1 MTRIKID
8 YGIDLGT
15 TNSAISRMENGVP
28 VIKKSDTLKDTM
40 PSCVYINRRQAIQVG
55 DSAYGALKLDKIKA
69 MKDSSF
75 KSNAFIEFKRT
86 MGTDKKYFSSHM
98 EREYRSE
105 DLSAEILKGLKSYIT
120 DENIKSVVVTVPAKF
135 TVNQKDATLRAAKL
149 AGFEHCELLQEPIAA
164 SMAYGLD
171 AKNKDGY
178 WLVFDFGGGTF
189 DAALL
194 KVEEGIMKVIDT
206 EGDSYLG
213 GKNLDYAIVDEIIIP
228 YLQANYSIDNIISDD
243 NRKQIFQ
250 DALKRFAE
258 DAKIQMSFKDTY
270 NLLSAL
276 GDLPEDEEG
285 DELEID
291 ISVTQEMMQKT
302 LGPIFQKSIDICK
315 ELLKRMSI
323 EGNSLNSLILVGGPT
338 YSPILRKM
346 LEEQITKPDVS
357 VDPMTVVSKGA
368 ALFASTVDVSDDI
381 KEQERD
387 KTKIQLQLGYEAT
400 TVNEEELISVIVLK
414 DKTEG
419 EVPDKVFVEIV
430 RGDKAWSSGKV
441 ELDGKNDKGEKAG
454 AIELKFNLGKPNLF
468 NVYSYN
474 EQGDLLPSEPSSFT
488 IIQGSKIG
496 SATLP
501 YFFGLEIKSRASG
514 KVVFRSIKGL
524 EKNQST
530 PATGTTNGLKT
541 QKQIRPGMKEDSLKI
556 PLYQG
561 EHGADGTRAIHNEH
575 VYDVIITGED
585 LPKLL
590 PEGSD
595 VDLTVKVDKSER
607 ITLSAFFPALDYTH
621 EIEVPSNTTQKEIDA
636 NWLESE
642 INKAQQTLNL
652 IKQEGVY
659 SDQEK
664 MNSLDAEISETKKR
678 FEQGKG
684 DYDRKKDV
692 LDSLRRSLK
701 KLDEIEGDVEWPKTE
716 EELKDVFYRLE
727 ETNQKF
733 GNDKTNAIVEQF
745 KEQIPE
751 IIKEKNVKVAQEMID
766 NMRQLD
772 FALVDQGLGA
782 QFEIAL
788 LHNFNDDFD
797 TLDWKDRN
805 RARMTLDRGFQIAA
819 NNPTKAALR
828 PVIIELYSLMP
839 KPNENIICSYCGKPG
854 CDGRCLLGG

>member
-1 MTRIKID
+1 MARTKID

-15 TNSAISRMENGVP
+15 TNSAISRMENGEP
-28 VIKKSDTLKDTM
+28 VIKKTDTLKDTM
-40 PSCVYINRRQAIQVG
+40 PSCVYINKKKAFQVG
-55 DSAYGALKLDKIKA
+55 DSGYNAMKRDKLKA
-69 MKDSSF
+69 MKNFDVTA
-75 KSNAFIEFKRT
+75 SNSFIEFKRT
-86 MGTDKKYFSSHM
+86 MGTDKKYPSSNMEKDFSS
-98 EREYRSE
+98 EE
-105 DLSAEILKGLKSYIT
+105 LSAEVLKTLKSYIS
-120 DENIKSVVVTVPAKF
+120 DESFKSIVVTVPAKF
-135 TVNQKDATLRAAKL
+135 TVNQKDATLRAATL

-171 AKNKDGY
+171 AKSKDGY

-194 KVEEGIMKVIDT
+194 KVEDGIMKVIDT
-206 EGDSYLG
+206 EGDNYLG

-228 YLQANYSIDNIISDD
+228 SIQENFTIDSILSDD
-243 NRKQIFQ
+243 NKKKILQ
-250 DALKRFAE
+250 DAMKFYAE
-258 DAKIQMSFKDTY
+258 ETKIQMSFNDTH
-270 NLLSAL
+270 NILSDL
-276 GDLPEDEEG
+276 GDIPGEDDKGEEF
-285 DELEID
+285 ELD
-291 ISVTQEMMQKT
+291 ITVTQEMMQNT
-302 LGPIFQKSIDICK
+302 LGSIFQKSIDTCK
-315 ELLKRMSI
+315 HLLER
-323 EGNSLNSLILVGGPT
+323 NSLDGNKLDSLILVGGPT

-346 LEEQITKPDVS
+346 LEEQITKPDIS

-381 KEQERD
+381 KEQQRD
-387 KTKIQLQLGYEAT
+387 KTKIKLEFGYEAT
-400 TVNEEELISVIVLK
+400 TVEEEEFVTVKILK

-419 EVPDKVFVEIV
+419 EIPEKVFVDII
-430 RGDKAWSSGKV
+430 RNDKAWSSGKT
-441 ELDGKNDKGEKAG
+441 EIDDKGDIIEVKLNSGKAN
-454 AIELKFNLGKPNLF
+454 AFNILA
-468 NVYSYN
+468 YN
-474 EQGDLLPSEPSSFT
+474 EQGDLLPSEPSDFT

-530 PATGTTNGLKT
+530 PAIGTTNGLKT
-541 QKQIRPGMKEDSLKI
+541 QKQIRPGIKEDSLKI
-556 PLYQG
+556 PIYQG

-575 VYDVIITGED
+575 VYNVIITGDD

-607 ITLSAFFPALDYTH
+607 ITLSAFFPILDYTH
-621 EIEVPSNTTQKEIDA
+621 EIEVPSDTTQKEIDEY
-636 NWLESE
+636 WLESE

-659 SDQEK
+659 SEQEK
-664 MNSLDAEISETKKR
+664 LDKLDTEISETKKR
-678 FEQGKG
+678 FEQGKS

-701 KLDEIEGDVEWPKTE
+701 NLDEIQASSEWPKTE

-733 GNDKTNAIVEQF
+733 GNEKTNGIVEQF

-772 FALVDQGLGA
+772 FALIDQGLGA
-782 QFEIAL
+782 QMEIMML
-788 LHNFNDDFD
+788 KNFNDEFD
-797 TLDWKDRN
+797 TLDWSDRN
-805 RARMTLDRGFQIAA
+805 RARMTLDRGLQMAA
-819 NNPTKAALR
+819 NNPSKENLR
-828 PVIIELYSLMP
+828 QVVIELYNLLP
-839 KPNENIICSYCGKPG
+839 DTQKPII
-854 CDGRCLLGG
+854 GGGSGDELVG

>member
-1 MTRIKID
+1 LTFHKIKILKTLNIMARTKID

-15 TNSAISRMENGVP
+15 TNSAISRMENGEP
-28 VIKKSDTLKDTM
+28 VIQKTDVQKDTA
-40 PSCVYINRRQAIQVG
+40 PSCVAFNKKKSVLVG
-55 DSAYGALKLDKIKA
+55 DGAFRAYRSESQRALTKGSDIN
-69 MKDSSF
+69 S
-75 KSNAFIEFKRT
+75 FIEFKRT

-98 EREYRSE
+98 EKEFSSE

-135 TVNQKDATLRAAKL
+135 TVNQRDATLRAAKL

-171 AKNKDGY
+171 AKSKDGY

-206 EGDSYLG
+206 EGDNYLG
-213 GKNLDYAIVDEIIIP
+213 GKNLDYAIVEEIMIP
-228 YLQANYSIDNIISDD
+228 HIEKNHSITEILSDNKSSQ
-243 NRKQIFQ
+243 KFK
-250 DALKRFAE
+250 DALKFWAE
-258 DAKIQMSFKDTY
+258 DIKNQLSFKEEF
-270 NLLSAL
+270 NLYVDP
-276 GDLPEDEEG
+276 GDAGNDDDGEEI
-285 DELEID
+285 EID
-291 ISVTQEMMQKT
+291 LTVNQEMLRHT
-302 LGPIFQKSIDICK
+302 LEPIFHKAINISLS
-315 ELLKRMSI
+315 LLKRNNI
-323 EGNSLNSLILVGGPT
+323 EGNTLNSLILVGGPT

-381 KEQERD
+381 KEQQRD
-387 KTKIQLQLGYEAT
+387 KTKIQLEFGYEAT
-400 TVNEEELISVIVLK
+400 TVEEEEFVTVKILK
-414 DKTEG
+414 NKTEG
-419 EVPDKVFVEIV
+419 EIPDKVFVDII
-430 RGDKAWSSGKV
+430 RSDKAWSSGKT
-441 ELDGKNDKGEKAG
+441 EIDDKGDI
-454 AIELKFNLGKPNLF
+454 IEVKLNSGKPNAF
-468 NVYSYN
+468 EVITYN
-474 EQGDLLPSEPSSFT
+474 EKGDTLPSEPTSFT

-642 INKAQQTLNL
+642 INKAQQTLNI

-664 MNSLDAEISETKKR
+664 MNSLDAEISETK
-678 FEQGKG
+678 
-684 DYDRKKDV
+684 
-692 LDSLRRSLK
+692 
-701 KLDEIEGDVEWPKTE
+701 
-716 EELKDVFYRLE
+716 
-727 ETNQKF
+727 
-733 GNDKTNAIVEQF
+733 NALN
-745 KEQIPE
+745 
-751 IIKEKNVKVAQEMID
+751 KEKAIMTVKKM
-766 NMRQLD
+766 
-772 FALVDQGLGA
+772 
-782 QFEIAL
+782 
-788 LHNFNDDFD
+788 
-797 TLDWKDRN
+797 
-805 RARMTLDRGFQIAA
+805 
-819 NNPTKAALR
+819 
-828 PVIIELYSLMP
+828 
-839 KPNENIICSYCGKPG
+839 C
-854 CDGRCLLGG
+854 

>member
-1 MTRIKID
+1 MARTKID

-15 TNSAISRMENGVP
+15 TNSAISRMENGEP
-28 VIKKSDTLKDTM
+28 VIKKTDTLKDTM
-40 PSCVYINRRQAIQVG
+40 PSCVYFNRRQAIQVG
-55 DSAYGALKLDKIKA
+55 DSAYTAMKLDKLKA
-69 MKDSSF
+69 MKDNNF
-75 KSNAFIEFKRT
+75 RSNAFIEFKRT
-86 MGTDKKYFSSHM
+86 MGTDKKYPSSNMEKDFSS
-98 EREYRSE
+98 EE
-105 DLSAEILKGLKSYIT
+105 LSAEVLKSLKSYIS
-120 DENIKSVVVTVPAKF
+120 DESFKSIVVTVPAKF
-135 TVNQKDATLRAAKL
+135 TVNQRDATLRAATL

-171 AKNKDGY
+171 AKSKDGY

-194 KVEEGIMKVIDT
+194 KVEDGIMKVIDT
-206 EGDSYLG
+206 EGDNYLG

-228 YLQANYSIDNIISDD
+228 HIQESFTIDSILSDD
-243 NRKQIFQ
+243 NKKKIFQ

-258 DAKIQMSFKDTY
+258 EIKIQMSFKEKY
-270 NLLSAL
+270 ELLSNL
-276 GDLPEDEEG
+276 GDLPEDEDGE
-285 DELEID
+285 EMEID
-291 ISVTQEMMQKT
+291 ITVIQEMMQNT
-302 LGPIFQKSIDICK
+302 LGPIFQKSIDTCK
-315 ELLKRMSI
+315 HLLER
-323 EGNSLNSLILVGGPT
+323 NSLDGNKLDSLILVGGPT

-346 LEEQITKPDVS
+346 LEEQITKPDIS

-368 ALFASTVDVSDDI
+368 ALFASTVDVSDEI
-381 KEQERD
+381 KEQQRD
-387 KTKIQLQLGYEAT
+387 STKIQLEFGYEAT
-400 TVNEEELISVIVLK
+400 TVEEEEFVTVKILK

-419 EVPDKVFVEIV
+419 EIPEKVFVDII
-430 RGDKAWSSGKV
+430 RNDKAWSSGKT
-441 ELDGKNDKGEKAG
+441 EIDDKGDIIEVKLNAGKAN
-454 AIELKFNLGKPNLF
+454 AF
-468 NVYSYN
+468 NVLAYN
-474 EQGDLLPSEPSSFT
+474 AQGDLLPNEPSDFT

-530 PATGTTNGLKT
+530 PAIGTKNGLKT
-541 QKQIRPGMKEDSLKI
+541 QKQIRPGIKDDKLKI
-556 PLYQG
+556 PIYQG

-595 VDLTVKVDKSER
+595 FDLTVKVDKSER
-607 ITLSAFFPALDYTH
+607 ITLSAFFPTLDYTH
-621 EIEVPSNTTQKEIDA
+621 EIEVPSDTTQKEIDA
-636 NWLESE
+636 NWLDSE

-664 MNSLDAEISETKKR
+664 LDKLDTEISETKKR
-678 FEQGKG
+678 FEQGKS

-701 KLDEIEGDVEWPKTE
+701 NIDEIQASSEWPKTE

-727 ETNQKF
+727 KTNKQF
-733 GNDKTNAIVEQF
+733 GNDKTNGIVEQF

-782 QFEIAL
+782 QMEIMML
-788 LHNFNDDFD
+788 KNFNDNFD
-797 TLDWKDRN
+797 TLDWSDRN
-805 RARMTLDRGFQIAA
+805 RARMTLDRGLQMVA
-819 NNPTKAALR
+819 NNPSKENLR
-828 PVIIELYSLMP
+828 QVVIELYKLLPDTQKS
-839 KPNENIICSYCGKPG
+839 IIEGEGEIPEDY
-854 CDGRCLLGG
+854 

>member
-1 MTRIKID
+1 MARTKID

-15 TNSAISRMENGVP
+15 TNSAISRMENGEP
-28 VIKKSDTLKDTM
+28 VIKKTDTLKDTM
-40 PSCVYINRRQAIQVG
+40 PSCVYINKKKAIQVG
-55 DSAYGALKLDKIKA
+55 DSGYNAMKRDKLKA
-69 MKDSSF
+69 MRTFDADA
-75 KSNAFIEFKRT
+75 SNSFIEFKRT
-86 MGTDKKYFSSHM
+86 MGTDKKYNSSNMEKDFSS
-98 EREYRSE
+98 EE
-105 DLSAEILKGLKSYIT
+105 LSAEVLKTLKSYIS
-120 DENIKSVVVTVPAKF
+120 DESFKSIVVTVPAKF

-171 AKNKDGY
+171 SKSKDGY

-206 EGDSYLG
+206 EGDNYLG

-228 YLQANYSIDNIISDD
+228 YIQENFSIDSILEDD
-243 NRKQIFQ
+243 NKKKILQ
-250 DALKRFAE
+250 DAMKFYAE
-258 DAKIQMSFKDTY
+258 ETKIQMSFNDTH
-270 NLLSAL
+270 NILSDL
-276 GDLPEDEEG
+276 GDIPGEDDEGEEF
-285 DELEID
+285 ELD
-291 ISVTQEMMQKT
+291 ITVSQEMMQNT
-302 LGPIFQKSIDICK
+302 LGPVFQKSIDICK
-315 ELLKRMSI
+315 NLLERNNINGNELD
-323 EGNSLNSLILVGGPT
+323 SLVLVGGPT

-346 LEEQITKPDVS
+346 LEEQISKPDVS

-368 ALFASTVDVSDDI
+368 ALFASTVDVSDEI
-381 KEQERD
+381 KEQQRD
-387 KTKIQLQLGYEAT
+387 KTKIQLEFGYEAT
-400 TVNEEELISVIVLK
+400 TVEEEEFVTVKILK

-419 EVPDKVFVEIV
+419 EIPEKVFVDVV
-430 RGDKAWSSGKV
+430 RSDKAWSSGKT
-441 ELDGKNDKGEKAG
+441 EIDDKGDI
-454 AIELKFNLGKPNLF
+454 IEVKLNSGKPNAFDVLA
-468 NVYSYN
+468 YN

-575 VYDVIITGED
+575 VYDVIISGED

-607 ITLSAFFPALDYTH
+607 ITLSAFFPTLDYTH

-636 NWLESE
+636 SWLESE
-642 INKAQQTLNL
+642 INKAQQTLTL

-659 SDQEK
+659 SDNEK
-664 MNSLDAEISETKKR
+664 LEKLDSEISDTKKR

-701 KLDEIEGDVEWPKTE
+701 SLDEIQASSEWPKTE

-733 GNDKTNAIVEQF
+733 GNDKTSAIVEQF

-751 IIKEKNVKVAQEMID
+751 IIKERNVKVAQEMID

-782 QFEIAL
+782 QMEIML
-788 LHNFNDDFD
+788 LKNFHDDFD

-805 RARMTLDRGFQIAA
+805 RARMTLDRGLQMAA
-819 NNPTKAALR
+819 NNPSKDSLR
-828 PVIIELYSLMP
+828 QVVIELYNLLP
-839 KPNENIICSYCGKPG
+839 DTQKPII
-854 CDGRCLLGG
+854 GGGSGDELVG

>member
-1 MTRIKID
+1 MARTKID

-15 TNSAISRMENGVP
+15 TNSAISRMENGEP
-28 VIKKSDTLKDTM
+28 VIKKTDTLKDTM
-40 PSCVYINRRQAIQVG
+40 PSCVYFNKKKAVQVG
-55 DSAYGALKLDKIKA
+55 DSAYNA
-69 MKDSSF
+69 MKRDKLKTMKGVGF
-75 KSNAFIEFKRT
+75 NTNAFIEFKRT
-86 MGTDKKYFSSHM
+86 MGTDKKYHSSNM
-98 EREYRSE
+98 EKDFTSE
-105 DLSAEILKGLKSYIT
+105 ELSAEVLKTLKSFLS
-120 DENIKSVVVTVPAKF
+120 DESFKSIVVTVPAKF
-135 TVNQKDATLRAAKL
+135 TVNQKDATLRAAEL

-194 KVEEGIMKVIDT
+194 KVEDGIMKVIDT
-206 EGDSYLG
+206 EGDNYLG

-228 YLQANYSIDNIISDD
+228 HIQENFTIDSILSDD
-243 NRKQIFQ
+243 NKKKILQ
-250 DALKRFAE
+250 DAMKFYAE
-258 DAKIQMSFKDTY
+258 ETKIQMSFNNTH
-270 NLLSAL
+270 NILSDL
-276 GDLPEDEEG
+276 GDIPGEDDDGEEF
-285 DELEID
+285 ELD
-291 ISVTQEMMQKT
+291 ITVTQEMMQNT
-302 LGPIFQKSIDICK
+302 LGPIFQKAIDICK
-315 ELLKRMSI
+315 NLLERKGLD
-323 EGNSLNSLILVGGPT
+323 GNKLDSLILVGGPT

-346 LEEQITKPDVS
+346 LEEQITKPDIS

-368 ALFASTVDVSDDI
+368 ALFASTVNVSDDI
-381 KEQERD
+381 REQQRD
-387 KTKIQLQLGYEAT
+387 KTKIQLEFGYEAT
-400 TVNEEELISVIVLK
+400 TVEEEEFVTVKILK

-419 EVPDKVFVEIV
+419 EIPDKVIV
-430 RGDKAWSSGKV
+430 DVVRNDKAWSSGKT
-441 ELDGKNDKGEKAG
+441 EIDDKGDIIEVKLNAGKAN
-454 AIELKFNLGKPNLF
+454 AF
-468 NVYSYN
+468 NVIAYN
-474 EQGDLLPSEPSSFT
+474 EQGDLLPSEPSDFT

-530 PATGTTNGLKT
+530 PAIGTTNGLKT
-541 QKQIRPGMKEDSLKI
+541 QKQIRPGIKEDSLKI
-556 PLYQG
+556 PIYQG

-607 ITLSAFFPALDYTH
+607 ISLSAFFPVLDYTH
-621 EIEVPSNTTQKEIDA
+621 EIEVPSDTTQKEIDA
-636 NWLESE
+636 NWLDSE

-664 MNSLDAEISETKKR
+664 LDKLGAEISETKKR

-701 KLDEIEGDVEWPKTE
+701 NLDEIQASSEWPKTE

-727 ETNQKF
+727 KTNKQF
-733 GNDKTNAIVEQF
+733 GNDVKTNGIVEQF

-782 QFEIAL
+782 QMEIML
-788 LHNFNDDFD
+788 LKNFNDDFN

-805 RARMTLDRGFQIAA
+805 RARMTLDRGLQMAA
-819 NNPTKAALR
+819 NNPSKENLR
-828 PVIIELYSLMP
+828 QVVIELYNLLP
-839 KPNENIICSYCGKPG
+839 DTQKPII
-854 CDGRCLLGG
+854 GGGSGDELIG

>member
-1 MTRIKID
+1 MARTKID

-15 TNSAISRMENGVP
+15 TNSAISRMVNGEP
-28 VIKKSDTLKDTM
+28 VIIKSDAQKDTT
-40 PSCVYINRRQAIQVG
+40 PSCVAFNKKKSVLVG
-55 DSAYGALKLDKIKA
+55 DGAFRAYRSESQRALTKGSDIN
-69 MKDSSF
+69 S
-75 KSNAFIEFKRT
+75 FIEFKRT

-98 EREYRSE
+98 EKEYSSE
-105 DLSAEILKGLKSYIT
+105 DLSAEVLKGLKSYIT

-171 AKNKDGY
+171 AKSKDGY

-206 EGDSYLG
+206 EGDNYLG
-213 GKNLDYAIVDEIIIP
+213 GKNLDYAIVEEIMIP
-228 YLQANYSIDNIISDD
+228 HIEENHSIAKILSDD
-243 NRKQIFQ
+243 KSSHKFKE
-250 DALKRFAE
+250 ALKFWAE
-258 DAKIQMSFKDTY
+258 DIKNQLSFKEEF
-270 NLLSAL
+270 NLYVDP
-276 GDLPEDEEG
+276 GDAGNDDDGEEI
-285 DELEID
+285 EID
-291 ISVTQEMMQKT
+291 LTVNQEMLRST
-302 LGPIFQKSIDICK
+302 LEPIFQKAINISLS
-315 ELLKRMSI
+315 LLKRNNI
-323 EGNSLNSLILVGGPT
+323 EGNTLNSLILVGGPT

-381 KEQERD
+381 KEQQRD
-387 KTKIQLQLGYEAT
+387 KTKIQLEFGYEAT
-400 TVNEEELISVIVLK
+400 TVEEEEFVTVKILK

-419 EVPDKVFVEIV
+419 EIPDKVFVDIV
-430 RGDKAWSSGKV
+430 RSDKAWSSGKT
-441 ELDGKNDKGEKAG
+441 EIDDKGDI
-454 AIELKFNLGKPNLF
+454 IEVKLNAGKPNAF
-468 NVYSYN
+468 DVIAYN
-474 EQGDLLPSEPSSFT
+474 EKGDTLPSEPTSFT

-636 NWLESE
+636 TWLESE

-664 MNSLDAEISETKKR
+664 LDSLDAEISETKKR

-701 KLDEIEGDVEWPKTE
+701 KLDEIQASSEWPKTG

-733 GNDKTNAIVEQF
+733 GNEKTNGIVEQF

-772 FALVDQGLGA
+772 FALIDKGLGA
-782 QFEIAL
+782 QLEIGL

-828 PVIIELYSLMP
+828 PIIIELYNLLP
-839 KPNENIICSYCGKPG
+839 DTQKPIVGGGSGNELVG
-854 CDGRCLLGG
+854 

>member
-1 MTRIKID
+1 MARTKID

-15 TNSAISRMENGVP
+15 TNSAISRMENGEP
-28 VIKKSDTLKDTM
+28 VIQKTDVQKDTA
-40 PSCVYINRRQAIQVG
+40 PSCVAFNKKKSVLVG
-55 DSAYGALKLDKIKA
+55 DDAFRAYRSESQRALTKGTDVN
-69 MKDSSF
+69 S
-75 KSNAFIEFKRT
+75 FIEFKRT

-98 EREYRSE
+98 EIEYSSE
-105 DLSAEILKGLKSYIT
+105 DLSAEVLKGLKSYIT

-171 AKNKDGY
+171 AKNKDGH

-206 EGDSYLG
+206 EGDNYLG
-213 GKNLDYAIVDEIIIP
+213 GKNLDYAVVEEIMIP
-228 YLQANYSIDNIISDD
+228 HIEKNYSIKEILSDD
-243 NRKQIFQ
+243 KSSQKFKE
-250 DALKRFAE
+250 ALKFWAE
-258 DAKIQMSFKDTY
+258 DIKNQLSFKEEF
-270 NLLSAL
+270 NLYVDP
-276 GDLPEDEEG
+276 GDAGNDDDGEEI
-285 DELEID
+285 EID
-291 ISVTQEMMQKT
+291 LTVNQEMLKST
-302 LGPIFQKSIDICK
+302 LEPIFQKAINISLS
-315 ELLKRMSI
+315 LLKRNKI
-323 EGNSLNSLILVGGPT
+323 EGNTLKSLILIGGPT

-381 KEQERD
+381 KEQQRD
-387 KTKIQLQLGYEAT
+387 RTKIQLQLGYEAT
-400 TVNEEELISVIVLK
+400 TVEEEEFVTVKILK

-419 EVPDKVFVEIV
+419 EIPDKVFVDVV
-430 RGDKAWSSGKV
+430 RSDKAWSSGKT
-441 ELDGKNDKGEKAG
+441 EIDDKGDI
-454 AIELKFNLGKPNLF
+454 IEVKLNAGKPNAF
-468 NVYSYN
+468 DVNAYN
-474 EQGDLLPSEPSSFT
+474 EKGDTLPSEPTSFT

-501 YFFGLEIKSRASG
+501 YNIGLEIKSRASG

-541 QKQIRPGMKEDSLKI
+541 QKQIRPGMKEDSIKI

-575 VYDVIITGED
+575 VYDVIISGED

-595 VDLTVKVDKSER
+595 VDLTIKVDKSER
-607 ITLSAFFPALDYTH
+607 ITLSAYFPTLDFTH
-621 EIEVPSNTTQKEIDA
+621 EIEVKGDTTQKEIDA

-642 INKAQQTLNL
+642 INKAQQTLTL

-659 SDQEK
+659 SDNEK
-664 MNSLDAEISETKKR
+664 LEKLESEISDTKKR

-701 KLDEIEGDVEWPKTE
+701 NLDEIQASSEWPKTE

-733 GNDKTNAIVEQF
+733 GNDKTSAIVEQF

-828 PVIIELYSLMP
+828 PIIIELYNLLP
-839 KPNENIICSYCGKPG
+839 DTQKPIIGGGSGNELVG
-854 CDGRCLLGG
+854 

>member
-1 MTRIKID
+1 MARTKID

-15 TNSAISRMENGVP
+15 TNSAISRIENGEP
-28 VIKKSDTLKDTM
+28 VIKKTETQKDTM
-40 PSCVYINRRQAIQVG
+40 PSCVAFNKKQQILIG
-55 DSAYGALKLDKIKA
+55 DSAFRAYRSERQRALKKGTDIN
-69 MKDSSF
+69 S
-75 KSNAFIEFKRT
+75 FIEFKRT
-86 MGTDKKYFSSHM
+86 MGTDKKYYSSNM
-98 EREYRSE
+98 DKNFTSE
-105 DLSAEILKGLKSYIT
+105 DLSAEVLKGLKSFVT
-120 DENIKSVVVTVPAKF
+120 DENIKAAIITVPAKF

-194 KVEEGIMKVIDT
+194 KVEDGIMKVIDT
-206 EGDSYLG
+206 EGDNYLG
-213 GKNLDYAIVDEIIIP
+213 GKNLDYAIVDEIMIP
-228 YLQANYSIDNIISDD
+228 HIQENFVIKNILSDD
-243 NRKQIFQ
+243 NSAQKFK
-250 DALKRFAE
+250 DALKFWAE
-258 DAKIQMSFKDTY
+258 DIKNQLSFKKEF
-270 NLLSAL
+270 NLYVDP
-276 GDLPEDEEG
+276 GDAGEDDEGEEI
-285 DELEID
+285 EID
-291 ISVTQEMMQKT
+291 ITVTEEMLRNT
-302 LGPIFQKSIDICK
+302 LAPIFQKAIDICIN
-315 ELLKRMSI
+315 LLERNNLTRDK
-323 EGNSLNSLILVGGPT
+323 LDSLILVGGPT

-346 LEEQITKPDVS
+346 LEEQITKPDTS

-368 ALFASTVDVSDDI
+368 ALFASTVDVSDEI
-381 KEQERD
+381 KEQQRD
-387 KTKIQLQLGYEAT
+387 KTKIQLDLGYEAT
-400 TVNEEELISVIVLK
+400 TVEEEEFVTVNILK

-419 EVPDKVFVEIV
+419 EIPDKIFVDIV
-430 RGDKAWSSGKV
+430 RNDKAWASGKT
-441 ELDGKNDKGEKAG
+441 EIGDKGEV
-454 AIELKFNLGKPNLF
+454 IEVKLNTGKPNAFTVL
-468 NVYSYN
+468 VYN
-474 EQGDLLPSEPSSFT
+474 EQGDLLPNEPSEFT

-501 YFFGLEIKSRASG
+501 YFIGLEIKSRASG

-541 QKQIRPGMKEDSLKI
+541 QKQIRPGIKDDIIKI

-561 EHGADGTRAIHNEH
+561 EHGADGTRAIYNEH
-575 VYDVIITGED
+575 IYDVIITGED

-607 ITLSAFFPALDYTH
+607 ITLSAYFPALDYTH

-642 INKAQQTLNL
+642 INKAIQTLNI

-659 SDQEK
+659 QDKEK
-664 MNSLDAEISETKKR
+664 LQKLDADLADIKNR
-678 FEQGKG
+678 FEQGRS
-684 DYDRKKDV
+684 DYDRKKEV
-692 LDSLRRSLK
+692 LDNLRRSLK
-701 KLDEIEGDVEWPKTE
+701 MLDEIQEASEWPKIE
-716 EELKDVFYRLE
+716 QELKDIFYHLE
-727 ETNQKF
+727 KTNKDF
-733 GNDKTNAIVEQF
+733 GNDKTSNIVEQF

-782 QFEIAL
+782 QFEIML
-788 LHNFNDDFD
+788 LKNFHDDFD
-797 TLDWKDRN
+797 TLDWKDRG
-805 RARMTLDRGFQIAA
+805 RARMTLDRGLQMAA
-819 NNPTKAALR
+819 NNPSKQALR
-828 PVIIELYSLMP
+828 QVVIELYNLLP
-839 KPNENIICSYCGKPG
+839 EAQKPIIGDDEHLQG
-854 CDGRCLLGG
+854 

>member
-1 MTRIKID
+1 MARTKID
-8 YGIDLGT
+8 YGLDLGT
-15 TNSAISRMENGVP
+15 TNSALSRMENGEP
-28 VIKKSDTLKDTM
+28 VIKKTDTLKDTL
-40 PSCVYINRRQAIQVG
+40 PSCVYVNKKKVIQVG
-55 DSAYGALKLDKIKA
+55 DTAYNAMKRDKLKA
-69 MKDSSF
+69 MKDF
-75 KSNAFIEFKRT
+75 DANASNSFIEFKRT
-86 MGTDKKYFSSHM
+86 MGTDKKYYCSNLEKNFT
-98 EREYRSE
+98 SE
-105 DLSAEILKGLKSYIT
+105 ELSAEIIKSLKSFIT
-120 DENIKSVVVTVPAKF
+120 DEALNTIVITVPAKF
-135 TVNQKDATLRAAKL
+135 TINQKDATIRAAAKY
-149 AGFEHCELLQEPIAA
+149 AGFEHVELLQEPIAA

-171 AKNKDGY
+171 AKSKDGY

-194 KVEEGIMKVIDT
+194 KVEDGIMKVIDT
-206 EGDSYLG
+206 EGDNYLG

-228 YLQANYSIDNIISDD
+228 YLKENFSIESILEDENKKKIL
-243 NRKQIFQ
+243 Q
-250 DALKRFAE
+250 DAMKFYAE
-258 DAKIQMSFKDTY
+258 ETKIQMSFNDTH
-270 NLLSAL
+270 NILSDL
-276 GDLPEDEEG
+276 GDIPGEDDEGEEF
-285 DELEID
+285 ELD
-291 ISVTQEMMQKT
+291 ITVTQEMMQKT
-302 LGPIFQKSIDICK
+302 LGPIFQKAINISLS
-315 ELLKRMSI
+315 LLKRNNI
-323 EGNSLNSLILVGGPT
+323 EGNTLNSLILVGGPT

-381 KEQERD
+381 KEQQRD
-387 KTKIQLQLGYEAT
+387 KTKIQLEFGYEAT
-400 TVNEEELISVIVLK
+400 TVEEEEFVTVKILK

-419 EVPDKVFVEIV
+419 EIPDKVFVDIV
-430 RGDKAWSSGKV
+430 RSDKAWSSGKT
-441 ELDGKNDKGEKAG
+441 EIDDKGDI
-454 AIELKFNLGKPNLF
+454 IEVKLNSGKPNAF
-468 NVYSYN
+468 DVNAYN
-474 EQGDLLPSEPSSFT
+474 EKGDTLPSEPTSFT

-496 SATLP
+496 PATLP

-541 QKQIRPGMKEDSLKI
+541 QKQIRPGIKEDSLKI

-636 NWLESE
+636 HWLESE

-652 IKQEGVY
+652 IRQEGVY
-659 SDQEK
+659 SDDEK
-664 MNSLDAEISETKKR
+664 LNTLDAEISETKKR
-678 FEQGKG
+678 FEQGKS

-701 KLDEIEGDVEWPKTE
+701 KLDEIQATSEWPKTE

-805 RARMTLDRGFQIAA
+805 RARMTLNRGFQIAA

-828 PVIIELYSLMP
+828 PVVIELYNLLP
-839 KPNENIICSYCGKPG
+839 DTQKPIIGGGSGNELVG
-854 CDGRCLLGG
+854 

>member
-1 MTRIKID
+1 MARTKID

-15 TNSAISRMENGVP
+15 TNSAISRMENGEP
-28 VIKKSDTLKDTM
+28 VIQRTDVQKDTA
-40 PSCVYINRRQAIQVG
+40 PSCVAFNKKKSVLVG
-55 DSAYGALKLDKIKA
+55 DGAFRAYRSESQRALTKGTDVN
-69 MKDSSF
+69 S
-75 KSNAFIEFKRT
+75 FIEFKRT

-98 EREYRSE
+98 EKEYSSE

-206 EGDSYLG
+206 EGDNYLG
-213 GKNLDYAIVDEIIIP
+213 GKNLDYAVVEEIMIP
-228 YLQANYSIDNIISDD
+228 HIEKNYSIKEVLSDD
-243 NRKQIFQ
+243 KSSQKFKE
-250 DALKRFAE
+250 ALKFWAE
-258 DAKIQMSFKDTY
+258 DIKNQLSFKEEF
-270 NLLSAL
+270 NLYVDP
-276 GDLPEDEEG
+276 GDAGNDDDGEEI
-285 DELEID
+285 EID
-291 ISVTQEMMQKT
+291 LTVNQEMLKST
-302 LGPIFQKSIDICK
+302 LEPIFQKAINISLS
-315 ELLKRMSI
+315 LLKRNNI
-323 EGNSLNSLILVGGPT
+323 EGNTLNSLILVGGPT

-381 KEQERD
+381 KEQQRD
-387 KTKIQLQLGYEAT
+387 KTKIQLEFGYEAT
-400 TVNEEELISVIVLK
+400 TVEEEEFVTVKILK

-419 EVPDKVFVEIV
+419 EIPDKVFVDIV
-430 RGDKAWSSGKV
+430 RSDKAWSSGKT
-441 ELDGKNDKGEKAG
+441 EIDDKGDI
-454 AIELKFNLGKPNLF
+454 IEVKLNSGKPNAF
-468 NVYSYN
+468 DVISYN
-474 EQGDLLPSEPSSFT
+474 EKGDTFPSEPTSFT

-636 NWLESE
+636 SWLQSE

-664 MNSLDAEISETKKR
+664 LNSLDAEILETKKR
-678 FEQGKG
+678 FEQGKS

-701 KLDEIEGDVEWPKTE
+701 KLDEIQASSEWPKTE

-828 PVIIELYSLMP
+828 PIIIELYNLLP
-839 KPNENIICSYCGKPG
+839 DTQKPIIGGGSGNELVG
-854 CDGRCLLGG
+854 